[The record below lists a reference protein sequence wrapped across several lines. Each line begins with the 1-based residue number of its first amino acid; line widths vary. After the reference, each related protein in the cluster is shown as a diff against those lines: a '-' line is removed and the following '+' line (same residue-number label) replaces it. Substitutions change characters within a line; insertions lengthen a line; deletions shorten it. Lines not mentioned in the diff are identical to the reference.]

1 MTETKH
7 EWGFGRRYVPGY
19 DYQVGLVYAYSL
31 DSLMICA
38 LPVCY
43 TSITVYFGR
52 QLGSLLF
59 KLLSS
64 T

>member
-19 DYQVGLVYAYSL
+19 DYPDLVYAYSL
-31 DSLMICA
+31 DSRMICA